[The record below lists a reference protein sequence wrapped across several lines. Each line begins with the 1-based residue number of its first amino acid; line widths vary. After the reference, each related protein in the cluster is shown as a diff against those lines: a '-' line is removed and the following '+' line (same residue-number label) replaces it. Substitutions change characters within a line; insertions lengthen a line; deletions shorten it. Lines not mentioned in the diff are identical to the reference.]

1 MIPLNLKIMRLTKI
15 FIVFSLCFNVANA
28 QDYYLEN
35 NGPYD
40 DNILS
45 PEEFLGYEI
54 GFEHTRHDLIVAYL
68 KYLSNVSEKAEIV
81 KYGESHEGRD
91 LIMLLVSSRENI
103 NNIESIKREHLKHT
117 VPEAKNKIEENLPV
131 IVNLGYGVHGNEPSS
146 AEAAILAAYTFV
158 ASGNIK
164 IKRLIKNSVIFI
176 DPTINPD
183 GRDRHSQW
191 ANQYKSL
198 NLVADSNDAEHNE
211 AWPRGRTNHYW
222 FDLNRDWLLGINPES
237 RGKLKWY
244 HGWYP
249 NVVTDFHE
257 MGTNSNYF
265 FEPMKR
271 NASVKPMI
279 PDENYSVLSPI
290 FAEYYVKALDSIGS
304 FYYTKESF
312 DETYPG
318 YGSSY
323 PDVQG
328 AVAILFEQASSR
340 GHLQETN
347 YGTMSFGFTIRNQYL
362 SSIATVEAAVDNKDL
377 LRDYQMRFFNSS
389 VKEFK
394 NEKVKAYEFGDM
406 NDQNRNKAF
415 IDKLLLHKIKV
426 YNSKGRFVVPVNQPQ
441 SRMVKN
447 FFETYSVYV
456 DSVFYDTSAWS
467 VSNMY
472 NMRSKK
478 LKSFF
483 GESEIKT
490 TNGFVKNLKPN
501 KSNYSYILDWDD
513 YNSPAALNHLQKNGV
528 ITYSA
533 FKPFTIKINGT
544 NSSKKFNYGSLLI
557 PVSKQ
562 NVTSDKLFEIIN
574 EMQNKFEVP
583 VYNSESGY
591 SLKGIDL
598 GSNNFRI
605 NKPVKVAL
613 LIGDGV
619 NSYEAGEVWH
629 LLDTRIGM
637 PLTKLR
643 LNQFSN
649 TSLEKY
655 TTLIMVSGSY
665 DQLGKDEIKKIK
677 KWVDKGNTLI
687 TIATGSSWAINSKL
701 IDETLVDP
709 KIDAPYS
716 RKKYVDSREFIG
728 RDRIGGVILSADLDL
743 THPIAFGYND
753 LKIPVYK
760 NNNVFINKTNDDY
773 SSVAIYSNDF
783 HIDGYISESNR
794 KNFIPG
800 AASVI
805 VSKIGKGRV
814 IVFADNPNFRGTWYG
829 TNKLFLNA
837 IFLGNN
843 ISVPTD

>member
-1 MIPLNLKIMRLTKI
+1 MRLTSI
-15 FIVFSLCFNVANA
+15 FIAFIFSLNTATA
-28 QDYYLEN
+28 QDYFLEN

-40 DNILS
+40 NNIQS
-45 PEEFLGYEI
+45 PEEYLGYEI

-68 KYLSNVSEKAEIV
+68 KYLSNVSEKAQLI

-91 LIMLLVSSRENI
+91 LNMLTVSSSENL
-103 NNIESIKREHLKHT
+103 NNLEKIKNEHLKHT
-117 VPEAKNKIEENLPV
+117 VPGTKTKIDNSLPI

-146 AEAAILAAYTFV
+146 AEAAILAAYTLV
-158 ASGNIK
+158 ASENNK
-164 IKRLIKNSVIFI
+164 VKRLIQNSVIFI

-191 ANQYKSL
+191 ANQYKSI

-237 RGKLKWY
+237 RGKLEWY
-244 HGWYP
+244 HSWYP

-347 YGTMSFGFTIRNQYL
+347 YGTMSFAFTIRNQYL

-389 VKEFK
+389 VTEFK

-406 NDQNRNKAF
+406 YDQNRNKAF

-426 YNSKGRFVVPVNQPQ
+426 YNSKGKFVVPVNQPQ

-447 FFETYSVYV
+447 FFETHSKYV
-456 DSVFYDTSAWS
+456 DSVFYDASAWS
-467 VSNMY
+467 VSNKY
-472 NMRSKK
+472 NMKSRE

-490 TNGFVKNLKPN
+490 TKGFVKNLKP
-501 KSNYSYILDWDD
+501 KMSNYAYVMDWDD
-513 YNSPAALNHLQKNGV
+513 YNSPAALNHLQKNGI

-533 FKPFTIKINGT
+533 FKPFTIKVNGT
-544 NSSKKFNYGSLLI
+544 NSSKKFNYGSVLI

-562 NVTSDKLFEIIN
+562 NISSKKLFDIII
-574 EMQNKFEVP
+574 EMQNKFEIP

-613 LIGDGV
+613 LIGEGV

-629 LLDTRIGM
+629 LLDTRIGL
-637 PLTKLR
+637 PLTKLK
-643 LNQFSN
+643 LSQFSGI
-649 TSLEKY
+649 SLKKY

-665 DQLGKDEIKKIK
+665 NQLGKGEVKKIK
-677 KWVDKGNTLI
+677 KWVEEGNTLI
-687 TIATGSSWAINSKL
+687 TIAGGSSWAISKKL
-701 IDETLVDP
+701 INESLVESKKDSTH
-709 KIDAPYS
+709 S
-716 RKKYVDSREFIG
+716 RKNYVDAREFIG
-728 RDRIGGVILSADLDL
+728 RERIGGVILKADIDL

-753 LKIPVYK
+753 CLLYTSPSPR
-760 NNNVFINKTNDDY
+760 D
-773 SSVAIYSNDF
+773 
-783 HIDGYISESNR
+783 
-794 KNFIPG
+794 
-800 AASVI
+800 
-805 VSKIGKGRV
+805 
-814 IVFADNPNFRGTWYG
+814 
-829 TNKLFLNA
+829 
-837 IFLGNN
+837 LG
-843 ISVPTD
+843 

>member
-1 MIPLNLKIMRLTKI
+1 MRLTLI
-15 FIVFSLCFNVANA
+15 FIAFIYSLNTATA
-28 QDYYLEN
+28 QDYFLEN
-35 NGPYD
+35 NGPYVS
-40 DNILS
+40 NIQS
-45 PEEFLGYEI
+45 PEEYLGYEI

-68 KYLSNVSEKAEIV
+68 KYLSNVSEKAKIV

-91 LIMLLVSSRENI
+91 LIMLTVSSTENL
-103 NNIESIKREHLKHT
+103 NNLEKIKDEHLKHT
-117 VPEAKNKIEENLPV
+117 EPGVRTKIDSSLPI

-146 AEAAILAAYTFV
+146 AEAAILAAYTLV
-158 ASGNIK
+158 ASNNNK
-164 IKRLIKNSVIFI
+164 IKRLIQNSVIFI

-191 ANQYKSL
+191 ANQYKSI

-237 RGKLKWY
+237 RGKLTWY
-244 HGWYP
+244 HSWYP

-279 PDENYSVLSPI
+279 PDENYNVLSPI

-389 VKEFK
+389 ITEFK

-406 NDQNRNKAF
+406 FDQNRNKAF

-426 YNSKGRFVVPVNQPQ
+426 YSSKGKFVVPVNQPQ

-447 FFETYSVYV
+447 FFETHSKYI
-456 DSVFYDTSAWS
+456 DSVFYDASAWS
-467 VSNMY
+467 VSNVY
-472 NMRSKK
+472 NMKSKE
-478 LKSFF
+478 LKSFI
-483 GESEIKT
+483 GESEIET
-490 TNGFVKNLKPN
+490 TEGFVKNLKPN
-501 KSNYSYILDWDD
+501 KSNYAYVMDWDD
-513 YNSPAALNHLQKNGV
+513 YNSPAALNHLQKNGI

-544 NSSKKFNYGSLLI
+544 NTSKKFNYGSVLI

-562 NVTSDKLFEIIN
+562 KISSEKLFDIIN
-574 EMQNKFEVP
+574 EIQNKYEVP
-583 VYNSESGY
+583 IYNSESGY
-591 SLKGIDL
+591 SIKGIDL
-598 GSNNFRI
+598 GSNNFKI
-605 NKPVKVAL
+605 NKPVKVAM

-637 PLTKLR
+637 PLTKIR
-643 LNQFSN
+643 LNQFPR
-649 TSLEKY
+649 TSIDKY
-655 TTLIMVSGSY
+655 STLIMVSGSY
-665 DQLGKDEIKKIK
+665 NQLDKDEVKKIK
-677 KWVDKGNTLI
+677 KWVEKGNTLI
-687 TIATGSSWAINSKL
+687 TIARGSSWAINNEL
-701 IDETLVDP
+701 IDEILVESNKDSV
-709 KIDAPYS
+709 YS
-716 RKKYVDSREFIG
+716 RKNYVDASGFIG
-728 RDRIGGVILSADLDL
+728 RERIGGVILKADLDL

-753 LKIPVYK
+753 TSIPVYK
-760 NNNVFINKTNDDY
+760 NNNVFINKTKDDY
-773 SSVAIYSNDF
+773 SSVAVYSDDF
-783 HIDGYISESNR
+783 HIDGYISGSNR
-794 KNFIPG
+794 KDYIPG
-800 AASVI
+800 SASLI
-805 VSKIGKGRV
+805 VSKIGSGRV
-814 IVFADNPNFRGTWYG
+814 VVFADNPNFRGSWYG

-843 ISVPTD
+843 ISVPTN

>member
-1 MIPLNLKIMRLTKI
+1 MRLTLI
-15 FIVFSLCFNVANA
+15 FIAFTYSLNTATA
-28 QDYYLEN
+28 QDYFLEN
-35 NGPYD
+35 NGPYLS
-40 DNILS
+40 NIQS
-45 PEEFLGYEI
+45 PEEYLGYEI

-68 KYLSNVSEKAEIV
+68 KYLSNVSEKAKIV

-91 LIMLLVSSRENI
+91 LIMLTVSSTENL
-103 NNIESIKREHLKHT
+103 NNLEKIKDEHLKHT
-117 VPEAKNKIEENLPV
+117 VPGFKTKIDNSLP
-131 IVNLGYGVHGNEPSS
+131 IIINLGYGVHGNEPSS
-146 AEAAILAAYTFV
+146 AEAAILAAYTLV
-158 ASGNIK
+158 ASKNNK
-164 IKRLIKNSVIFI
+164 IKRLIENSIVFI

-191 ANQYKSL
+191 ANQYKSI

-244 HGWYP
+244 HSWYP

-389 VKEFK
+389 VTEFK

-406 NDQNRNKAF
+406 YDQNRNKAF

-426 YNSKGRFVVPVNQPQ
+426 YNSKGKFVVPVNQPQ

-447 FFETYSVYV
+447 FFETHSKYV
-456 DSVFYDTSAWS
+456 DSVFYDASAWS
-467 VSNMY
+467 VSNIY
-472 NMRSKK
+472 NMKSKE

-483 GESEIKT
+483 GESEIKNT
-490 TNGFVKNLKPN
+490 EGFVKNLKPK
-501 KSNYSYILDWDD
+501 KSNYAYVMDWDD
-513 YNSPAALNHLQKNGV
+513 YNSPAALNHLQKNGI

-533 FKPFTIKINGT
+533 FKPFTIKVNGT
-544 NSSKKFNYGSLLI
+544 NSSKKFNYGSVLI

-562 NVTSDKLFEIIN
+562 NISSEKLFDIIS
-574 EMQNKFEVP
+574 EMQNKFEIP

-591 SLKGIDL
+591 SLRGIDL

-613 LIGDGV
+613 LIGEGV

-629 LLDTRIGM
+629 LLDTRIGL
-637 PLTKLR
+637 PLTKLK
-643 LNQFSN
+643 LNQFSG
-649 TSLEKY
+649 TSLDKY

-665 DQLGKDEIKKIK
+665 NQLGKDEVKKIK

-687 TIATGSSWAINSKL
+687 TIARGSSWAINSKL
-701 IDETLVDP
+701 INESLVESKKDST
-709 KIDAPYS
+709 YS
-716 RKKYVDSREFIG
+716 RKNYVDAREHIG
-728 RDRIGGVILSADLDL
+728 RERIGGVILRADIDL
-743 THPIAFGYND
+743 THPVAFGYND
-753 LKIPVYK
+753 TSIPVYK
-760 NNNVFINKTNDDY
+760 NNNVFINKTNNDY
-773 SSVAIYSNDF
+773 SSVATYSKDF
-783 HIDGYISESNR
+783 HIDGYISELN
-794 KNFIPG
+794 KKDFIPG
-800 AASVI
+800 AASLI
-805 VSKIGKGRV
+805 ISKIGTGRV
-814 IVFADNPNFRGTWYG
+814 VVFADNPNFRGTWYG

-843 ISVPTD
+843 ISVPSN

>member
-1 MIPLNLKIMRLTKI
+1 MHLRI
-15 FIVFSLCFNVANA
+15 FIYYILLVLFFTNTVNS
-28 QDYYLEN
+28 QDYFLEN

-40 DNILS
+40 SSISS

-68 KYLSNVSEKAEIV
+68 NYLSNASSRANLIN
-81 KYGESHEGRD
+81 YGKTHEGRS
-91 LIMLLVSSRENI
+91 LVMLTVSSESNL
-103 NNIESIKREHLKHT
+103 NNIESIRQEHLKYT
-117 VPEAKNKIEENLPV
+117 VPGAQMELNKDLP
-131 IVNLGYGVHGNEPSS
+131 IIINLGYGVHGNEPSS
-146 AEAAILAAYTFV
+146 AEAAMLAAYTLV
-158 ASGNIK
+158 ASNNIK
-164 IKRLIKNSVIFI
+164 IERFRNNSVIFI

-191 ANQYKSL
+191 ANQYKSI
-198 NLVADSNDAEHNE
+198 NLVSDSNDAEHNE

-222 FDLNRDWLLGINPES
+222 FDLNRDWLLGVNPES
-237 RGKLKWY
+237 RGKLKWF
-244 HGWYP
+244 HTWYP

-271 NASVKPMI
+271 NASLKPLI

-290 FAEYYVKALDSIGS
+290 FAEYYVKSLDSIGS

-323 PDVQG
+323 PDVHG

-362 SSIATVEAAVDNKDL
+362 SSIATVEAAVDNKNL
-377 LRDYQMRFFNSS
+377 LRDYQRRFFNSS
-389 VKEFK
+389 LTEFK
-394 NEKVKAYEFGDM
+394 DEKVKAYEFGDK

-426 YNSKGRFVVPVNQPQ
+426 YKSKDRYVVPVNQAQ

-447 FFETYSVYV
+447 IFETFDKYI
-456 DSVFYDTSAWS
+456 DSVFYDASAWS
-467 VSNMY
+467 VSNIY
-472 NMRSKK
+472 NMKSKK
-478 LKSFF
+478 LKNFNLGAEVTST
-483 GESEIKT
+483 ENLVNNSS
-490 TNGFVKNLKPN
+490 VK
-501 KSNYSYILDWDD
+501 KSNYAYILDWDD
-513 YNSPAALNHLQKNGV
+513 YNSPAALNHLQKNDIV
-528 ITYSA
+528 TYSA
-533 FKPFTIKINGT
+533 FKPFEIKVNGT
-544 NSSKKFNYGSLLI
+544 NSSKKFDYGSILI

-562 NVTSDKLFEIIN
+562 TVSSEKLFDLVKT
-574 EMQNKFEVP
+574 MQKKFDVP

-591 SLKGIDL
+591 SMKGIDL

-637 PLTKLR
+637 PLTKIR
-643 LNQFSN
+643 LNQFSR
-649 TSLEKY
+649 TSLDKY
-655 TTLIMVSGSY
+655 TTLVMVSGSY
-665 DQLGKDEIKKIK
+665 SQLNKNQIEKIK
-677 KWVDKGNTLI
+677 NWVGKGNTLI
-687 TIATGSSWAINSKL
+687 TIARGSSWAIKSEL
-701 IDETLVDP
+701 IKETLVESKVDST
-709 KIDAPYS
+709 YS
-716 RKKYVDSREFIG
+716 RKRYVDARENIG
-728 RDRIGGVILSADLDL
+728 RERIGGVILKADLDL
-743 THPIAFGYND
+743 THPLAFGYND
-753 LKIPVYK
+753 TSIPVYK
-760 NNNVFINKTNDDY
+760 NNNVFINKTKDDY
-773 SSVAIYSNDF
+773 SSVAIYSKDF

-794 KNFIPG
+794 KDYIPG
-800 AASVI
+800 SASLI
-805 VSKIGKGRV
+805 VSKIGSGRV
-814 IVFADNPNFRGTWYG
+814 VVFADNPNFRGSWYG

-837 IFLGNN
+837 LFLGSN
-843 ISVPTD
+843 ISVPGQ

>member
-1 MIPLNLKIMRLTKI
+1 MRLI
-15 FIVFSLCFNVANA
+15 LSLTTLILCLNNLIA
-28 QDYYLEN
+28 QDYFLEN
-35 NGPYD
+35 NGPY
-40 DNILS
+40 NEKIQS

-54 GFEHTRHDLIVAYL
+54 GFEHTRHDLIISYL
-68 KYLSNVSEKAEIV
+68 NYLSNSSKKAEII

-91 LIMLLVSSRENI
+91 LIMLTVSST
-103 NNIESIKREHLKHT
+103 NNLSNLDKIKQEHLKYT
-117 VPEAKNKIEENLPV
+117 VPKSNLEVNKNLPV
-131 IVNLGYGVHGNEPSS
+131 IINLGYGVHGNEPSS
-146 AEAAILAAYTFV
+146 AEAAMLAAYTLV
-158 ASGNIK
+158 ASENIK
-164 IKRLIKNSVIFI
+164 IKRLIENSVVFI

-191 ANQYKSL
+191 ANQYKSI

-211 AWPRGRTNHYW
+211 MWPKGRTNHYW
-222 FDLNRDWLLGINPES
+222 FDLNRDWLLAINPES

-244 HGWYP
+244 HSWYP

-271 NASVKPMI
+271 NASLKPLI

-377 LRDYQMRFFNSS
+377 LRDYQRRFFNSS
-389 VKEFK
+389 VNEFK
-394 NEKVKAYEFGDM
+394 DEKIKAYEFGDM
-406 NDQNRNKAF
+406 YDQNRNKAF
-415 IDKLLLHKIKV
+415 IDKLLMHKIKV
-426 YNSKGRFVVPVNQPQ
+426 YNSKGKFVVPVNQGQ

-447 FFETYSVYV
+447 FFETHSKYADSVY
-456 DSVFYDTSAWS
+456 YDASAWS
-467 VSNMY
+467 VSNIY
-472 NMRSKK
+472 NMKSKK

-483 GESEIKT
+483 GESEIKST
-490 TNGFVKNLKPN
+490 ENFIKNIKVN
-501 KSNYSYILDWDD
+501 KSNYAYILDWDD
-513 YNSPAALNHLQKNGV
+513 YNAAAALNLLQKNEI

-533 FKPFTIKINGT
+533 FKPFSVKVNGT
-544 NSSKKFNYGSLLI
+544 KSIKKFNYGSVLI

-562 NVTSDKLFEIIN
+562 NISSEKLFSIVK
-574 EMQNKFEVP
+574 EMQEKYDVP

-591 SLKGIDL
+591 SINGIDL

-605 NKPVKVAL
+605 NKPVKVAM
-613 LIGDGV
+613 LIGEGV

-637 PLTKLR
+637 PLTKIR
-643 LNQFSN
+643 LDQFSRI
-649 TSLEKY
+649 SLDKY
-655 TTLIMVSGSY
+655 TTLVMVSGSY
-665 DQLGKDEIKKIK
+665 DQLDNKQIDKIK
-677 KWVDKGNTLI
+677 NWVEDGNTLI
-687 TIATGSSWAINSKL
+687 TIAKGSSWAIDSDL
-701 IDETLVDP
+701 ISETLVKSKNDTT
-709 KIDAPYS
+709 YS
-716 RKKYVDSREFIG
+716 RKRYVDASEHIG
-728 RDRIGGVILSADLDL
+728 RERIGGVILNADLDL
-743 THPIAFGYND
+743 THPLAFGYHD
-753 LKIPVYK
+753 KSIPVYK
-760 NNNVFINKTNDDY
+760 NNNVFINKTKDDY
-773 SSVAIYSNDF
+773 SSVAIYSEDF
-783 HIDGYISESNR
+783 HIDGYISELNR
-794 KNFIPG
+794 KEYIPG
-800 AASVI
+800 AASLI
-805 VSKIGKGRV
+805 VSNVGSGRV

-837 IFLGNN
+837 IFLGDN
-843 ISVPTD
+843 ISVPSK

>member
-1 MIPLNLKIMRLTKI
+1 MRLI
-15 FIVFSLCFNVANA
+15 LSLTTLILCLNNLIA
-28 QDYYLEN
+28 QDYFLEN
-35 NGPYD
+35 NGPYNE
-40 DNILS
+40 NIQS

-54 GFEHTRHDLIVAYL
+54 GFEHTRHDLIISYL
-68 KYLSNVSEKAEIV
+68 NYLSNSSKKAEII

-91 LIMLLVSSRENI
+91 LIMLTVSST
-103 NNIESIKREHLKHT
+103 NNLSNLDKIKQEHLKYT
-117 VPEAKNKIEENLPV
+117 VPKSNLEVNKNLPV
-131 IVNLGYGVHGNEPSS
+131 IINLGYGVHGNEPSS
-146 AEAAILAAYTFV
+146 AEAAMLAAYTLV
-158 ASGNIK
+158 ASENIK
-164 IKRLIKNSVIFI
+164 IKRLIENSVVFI

-191 ANQYKSL
+191 ANQYKSI

-211 AWPRGRTNHYW
+211 MWPKGRTNHYW
-222 FDLNRDWLLGINPES
+222 FDLNRDWLLAINPES

-244 HGWYP
+244 HSWYP

-271 NASVKPMI
+271 NASLKPLI

-377 LRDYQMRFFNSS
+377 LRDYQRRFFNSS
-389 VKEFK
+389 VNEFK
-394 NEKVKAYEFGDM
+394 DEKIKAYEFGDM
-406 NDQNRNKAF
+406 YDQNRNKAF
-415 IDKLLLHKIKV
+415 IDKLLMHKIKV
-426 YNSKGRFVVPVNQPQ
+426 YNSKGKFVVPVNQGQ

-447 FFETYSVYV
+447 FFETHSKYV
-456 DSVFYDTSAWS
+456 DSVYYDASAWS
-467 VSNMY
+467 ISNIY
-472 NMRSKK
+472 NMKSKK

-483 GESEIKT
+483 GESEIKST
-490 TNGFVKNLKPN
+490 ENFIKNIKVN
-501 KSNYSYILDWDD
+501 KSNYAYILDWDD
-513 YNSPAALNHLQKNGV
+513 YNAAAALNLLQKNEI

-533 FKPFTIKINGT
+533 FKPFSVKVNGT
-544 NSSKKFNYGSLLI
+544 KSIKKFNYGSVLI

-562 NVTSDKLFEIIN
+562 NISSEKLFSIVK
-574 EMQNKFEVP
+574 EMQEKYDVP

-591 SLKGIDL
+591 SINGIDL

-605 NKPVKVAL
+605 NKPVKVAM
-613 LIGDGV
+613 LIGEGV

-637 PLTKLR
+637 PLTKIR
-643 LNQFSN
+643 LDQFSRI
-649 TSLEKY
+649 SLDKY
-655 TTLIMVSGSY
+655 TTLVMVSGSY
-665 DQLGKDEIKKIK
+665 DQLDNKQIDKIK
-677 KWVDKGNTLI
+677 NWVEDGNTLI
-687 TIATGSSWAINSKL
+687 TIAKGSSWAIDSDL
-701 IDETLVDP
+701 INETLVKSKNDTT
-709 KIDAPYS
+709 YS
-716 RKKYVDSREFIG
+716 RKRYVDASEHIG
-728 RDRIGGVILSADLDL
+728 RERIGGVILNADLDL
-743 THPIAFGYND
+743 THPLAFGYHD
-753 LKIPVYK
+753 KSIPVYK
-760 NNNVFINKTNDDY
+760 NNNVFINKTKDDY
-773 SSVAIYSNDF
+773 SSVAIYSEDF
-783 HIDGYISESNR
+783 HIDGYISELNR
-794 KNFIPG
+794 KEYIPG
-800 AASVI
+800 AASLI
-805 VSKIGKGRV
+805 VSNVGSGRV

-837 IFLGNN
+837 IFLGDN
-843 ISVPTD
+843 ISVPSK

>member
-1 MIPLNLKIMRLTKI
+1 MRLI
-15 FIVFSLCFNVANA
+15 LSLTTLILCLNNLIA
-28 QDYYLEN
+28 QEYFLEN
-35 NGPYD
+35 NGPYNE
-40 DNILS
+40 NIQS

-54 GFEHTRHDLIVAYL
+54 GFEHTRHDLIVSYL
-68 KYLSNVSEKAEIV
+68 NYLSNSSKKAEII

-91 LIMLLVSSRENI
+91 LIMLTVSST
-103 NNIESIKREHLKHT
+103 NNLSNLDKIKQEHLKYT
-117 VPEAKNKIEENLPV
+117 EPTSNLEVNKNLPV
-131 IVNLGYGVHGNEPSS
+131 IINLGYGVHGNEPSS
-146 AEAAILAAYTFV
+146 AEAAILAAYTLV
-158 ASGNIK
+158 ASENIK
-164 IKRLIKNSVIFI
+164 IKRLIENSVVFI

-191 ANQYKSL
+191 ANQYKSI

-211 AWPRGRTNHYW
+211 MWPKGRTNHYW
-222 FDLNRDWLLGINPES
+222 FDLNRDWLLAINPES

-244 HGWYP
+244 HSWYP

-271 NASVKPMI
+271 NASLKPLI

-377 LRDYQMRFFNSS
+377 LRDYQRRFFNSS
-389 VKEFK
+389 VNEFK
-394 NEKVKAYEFGDM
+394 DEKIKAYEFGDM
-406 NDQNRNKAF
+406 YDQNRNKAF
-415 IDKLLLHKIKV
+415 IDKLLMHKIKV
-426 YNSKGRFVVPVNQPQ
+426 YNSKGKFIVPVNQGQ

-447 FFETYSVYV
+447 FFETHSKYV
-456 DSVFYDTSAWS
+456 DSVYYDASAWS
-467 VSNMY
+467 VSNIY
-472 NMRSKK
+472 NMKSKK

-483 GESEIKT
+483 GESEIKST
-490 TNGFVKNLKPN
+490 ENFIKNIKVN
-501 KSNYSYILDWDD
+501 KSNYAYILDWDD
-513 YNSPAALNHLQKNGV
+513 YNAAAALNLLQKNEI

-533 FKPFTIKINGT
+533 FKPFSVKVNGT
-544 NSSKKFNYGSLLI
+544 KSIKKFNYGSVLI

-562 NVTSDKLFEIIN
+562 NISSEKLFSIVK
-574 EMQNKFEVP
+574 EMQEKYDVP

-591 SLKGIDL
+591 SINGIDL

-605 NKPVKVAL
+605 NKPVKVAM
-613 LIGDGV
+613 LIGEGV

-637 PLTKLR
+637 PLTKIR
-643 LNQFSN
+643 LDQFSRI
-649 TSLEKY
+649 SLDKY
-655 TTLIMVSGSY
+655 TTLVMVSGSY
-665 DQLGKDEIKKIK
+665 DQLDNKQIDKIK
-677 KWVDKGNTLI
+677 NWIEDGNTLI
-687 TIATGSSWAINSKL
+687 TIAKGSSWAIDSDL
-701 IDETLVDP
+701 INETLVKSINDTT
-709 KIDAPYS
+709 YS
-716 RKKYVDSREFIG
+716 RKRYVDASEHIG
-728 RDRIGGVILSADLDL
+728 RERIGGIILNADLDL
-743 THPIAFGYND
+743 THPLAFGYHD
-753 LKIPVYK
+753 KSIPVYK
-760 NNNVFINKTNDDY
+760 NNNVFINKTKDDY
-773 SSVAIYSNDF
+773 SSVAIYSEDF
-783 HIDGYISESNR
+783 HIDGYISELNR
-794 KNFIPG
+794 KEFIPG
-800 AASVI
+800 AASLI
-805 VSKIGKGRV
+805 VSNVGSGRV

-837 IFLGNN
+837 IFLGDN
-843 ISVPTD
+843 ISVPSK

>member
-1 MIPLNLKIMRLTKI
+1 MRYILI
-15 FIVFSLCFNVANA
+15 FTLLFFCFNNTKA

-35 NGPYD
+35 NGPYSET
-40 DNILS
+40 IQS
-45 PEEFLGYEI
+45 PQEFLGYEI
-54 GFEHTRHDLIVAYL
+54 GFEHTRHDLITAYL
-68 KYLSNVSEKAEIV
+68 KYLANASEKAKII
-81 KYGESHEGRD
+81 KYGQSHEGRE
-91 LIMLLVSSRENI
+91 LVMLTVSSVENL
-103 NNIESIKREHLKHT
+103 NELEKIKNEHLKHT
-117 VPEAKNKIEENLPV
+117 VPGLKTEIDNSLP
-131 IVNLGYGVHGNEPSS
+131 IIINLGYGVHGNEPSS
-146 AEAAILAAYTFV
+146 AEAAMLAAYTLV
-158 ASGNIK
+158 SSENIK

-191 ANQYKSL
+191 ANQYKSI

-222 FDLNRDWLLGINPES
+222 FDLNRDWLLAINPES
-237 RGKLKWY
+237 RGKLNWY
-244 HGWYP
+244 HSWYP

-271 NASVKPMI
+271 NASLKPLI

-290 FAEYYVKALDSIGS
+290 FAEYYVKSLDSIGS

-347 YGTMSFGFTIRNQYL
+347 YGSISFGFTIRNQYL
-362 SSIATVEAAVDNKDL
+362 SSIATVEAAVDNKEL

-394 NEKVKAYEFGDM
+394 NEKVKAYEFGDLY
-406 NDQNRNKAF
+406 DQNRNKAF
-415 IDKLLLHKIKV
+415 IDKLLLHKIRV
-426 YNSKGRFVVPVNQPQ
+426 YSSKGKYVVPVNQPQ

-447 FFETYSVYV
+447 FFETYEKYV
-456 DSVFYDTSAWS
+456 DSVYYDASAWS

-472 NMRSKK
+472 NMKSKK

-483 GESEIKT
+483 GESEVVSTK
-490 TNGFVKNLKPN
+490 NLVKNLKVKN
-501 KSNYSYILDWDD
+501 SSYAYILDWDD
-513 YNSPAALNHLQKNGV
+513 YNSPAALNQLQKNGI

-533 FKPFTIKINGT
+533 FKPFSLKVNGT
-544 NSSKKFNYGSLLI
+544 NSVKKFNYGSVLI

-562 NVTSDKLFEIIN
+562 KISSDKLFKIVNQTQERFN
-574 EMQNKFEVP
+574 VP
-583 VYNSESGY
+583 IYNSESGY

-605 NKPVKVAL
+605 NNPVKVAL
-613 LIGDGV
+613 IIGEGV

-643 LNQFSN
+643 LHQFPN
-649 TSLEKY
+649 TSIDKY
-655 TTLIMVSGSY
+655 TTLIMVSGTY
-665 DQLGKDEIKKIK
+665 NQLNNKEVKKIK
-677 KWVDKGNTLI
+677 KWVEKGNTLI
-687 TIATGSSWAINSKL
+687 TIARGSSWAINSKL
-701 IDETLVDP
+701 IKESLVEVKKDSSF
-709 KIDAPYS
+709 S
-716 RKKYVDSREFIG
+716 RKRYVDASEYLG
-728 RDRIGGVILSADLDL
+728 KERIGGSMLSADLDL

-753 LKIPVYK
+753 ISIPVYK
-760 NNNVFINKTNDDY
+760 NNNVFINKTKDDY
-773 SSVAIYSNDF
+773 SSVAIYSKDF
-783 HIDGYISESNR
+783 HIDGYISKLNR
-794 KNFIPG
+794 KDFIPG
-800 AASVI
+800 AASII
-805 VSKIGKGRV
+805 VSKIGSGRV
-814 IVFADNPNFRGTWYG
+814 ILFADNPNFRGTWYG

-843 ISVPTD
+843 ISVPTN

>member
-1 MIPLNLKIMRLTKI
+1 MRFTLIFFAFIISLNSVK
-15 FIVFSLCFNVANA
+15 A
-28 QDYYLEN
+28 QDYFLEN

-40 DNILS
+40 NTILS
-45 PEEFLGYEI
+45 PEQYLGYEI

-68 KYLSNVSEKAEIV
+68 KYLANISDKAQIIQ
-81 KYGESHEGRD
+81 YGETHEGRN
-91 LIMLLVSSRENI
+91 LIMLTVSSTENLNNLENI
-103 NNIESIKREHLKHT
+103 KNEHLKHT
-117 VPEAKNKIEENLPV
+117 VPGIKTKIDSSLPI

-146 AEAAILAAYTFV
+146 AEAALLSAYTLV
-158 ASGNIK
+158 ASNNDK
-164 IKRLIKNSVIFI
+164 IKRLLENSVIFI

-191 ANQYKSL
+191 ANQYKSI

-237 RGKLKWY
+237 RGKLEWY
-244 HGWYP
+244 HSWYP

-362 SSIATVEAAVDNKDL
+362 SSIATVEAAVDNKEL

-389 VKEFK
+389 TTEFK

-426 YNSKGRFVVPVNQPQ
+426 YNSKGKFVVPVNQPQ

-447 FFETYSVYV
+447 FFETHSKYI
-456 DSVFYDTSAWS
+456 DSVFYDASAWS
-467 VSNMY
+467 VSNVY
-472 NMRSKK
+472 NMKSKG
-478 LKSFF
+478 LKSFI
-483 GESEIKT
+483 GDSEIKST
-490 TNGFVKNLKPN
+490 EGFVKNLKPN
-501 KSNYSYILDWDD
+501 KSNYAYVMDWDD
-513 YNSPAALNHLQKNGV
+513 YNSPASLNYLQKNGIV
-528 ITYSA
+528 TYSA
-533 FKPFTIKINGT
+533 FKPFTIKVNGT
-544 NSSKKFNYGSLLI
+544 NSSKKFNYGSVLI

-562 NVTSDKLFEIIN
+562 KISSDKLFDIIN
-574 EMQNKFEVP
+574 EIQNKYEVP
-583 VYNSESGY
+583 IYNSESGY
-591 SLKGIDL
+591 SINGIDL

-613 LIGDGV
+613 LIGEGV

-637 PLTKLR
+637 PLTKIR
-643 LNQFSN
+643 LNQFPR
-649 TSLEKY
+649 TSIDKY

-665 DQLGKDEIKKIK
+665 NQLGKDEIKKIK
-677 KWVDKGNTLI
+677 KWVEKGNTLI
-687 TIATGSSWAINSKL
+687 TIARASSWAINNEL
-701 IDETLVDP
+701 IDENLVESKKDS
-709 KIDAPYS
+709 IHS
-716 RKKYVDSREFIG
+716 RKNYVDASGFIG
-728 RDRIGGVILSADLDL
+728 RERIGGVILRADIDF

-753 LKIPVYK
+753 TSIPVYK
-760 NNNVFINKTNDDY
+760 NNNVFINKTKDDY
-773 SSVAIYSNDF
+773 SSVAVYSDDF
-783 HIDGYISESNR
+783 HIDGYISELNR
-794 KNFIPG
+794 KDYIPG
-800 AASVI
+800 SASLI
-805 VSKIGKGRV
+805 VSKLGSGRAV
-814 IVFADNPNFRGTWYG
+814 VFADNPNFRGTWYG

-837 IFLGNN
+837 IFLGDN
-843 ISVPTD
+843 ISVPTN

>member
-1 MIPLNLKIMRLTKI
+1 MRLTTI
-15 FIVFSLCFNVANA
+15 FIAFIFSLNTATA
-28 QDYYLEN
+28 QDYFLEN

-40 DNILS
+40 NNIQS
-45 PEEFLGYEI
+45 PEEYLGYEI

-68 KYLSNVSEKAEIV
+68 KYLSNVSEKAQLI

-91 LIMLLVSSRENI
+91 LIMLTVSSTENL
-103 NNIESIKREHLKHT
+103 NNLEKIKNEHLKHT
-117 VPEAKNKIEENLPV
+117 VPGTKTKIDSSLPI

-146 AEAAILAAYTFV
+146 AEAAILAAYTLV
-158 ASGNIK
+158 ASKNNK
-164 IKRLIKNSVIFI
+164 VTRLIQNSVIFI

-191 ANQYKSL
+191 ANQYKSI

-237 RGKLKWY
+237 RGKLEWY
-244 HGWYP
+244 HSWYP

-347 YGTMSFGFTIRNQYL
+347 YGTMSFAFTIRNQYL

-389 VKEFK
+389 VTEFK

-406 NDQNRNKAF
+406 YDQNRNKAF

-426 YNSKGRFVVPVNQPQ
+426 YNSKGKFVVPVNQPQ

-447 FFETYSVYV
+447 FFETHSKYV
-456 DSVFYDTSAWS
+456 DSVFYDASAWS
-467 VSNMY
+467 VSNIY
-472 NMRSKK
+472 NMKSRE

-490 TNGFVKNLKPN
+490 TKGFVKNLKP
-501 KSNYSYILDWDD
+501 KMSNYAYVMDWDD
-513 YNSPAALNHLQKNGV
+513 YNSPAALNHLQKNGI

-533 FKPFTIKINGT
+533 FKPFTIKVNGT
-544 NSSKKFNYGSLLI
+544 NSSKKFNYGSVLI

-562 NVTSDKLFEIIN
+562 NISSKKLFDIII
-574 EMQNKFEVP
+574 EMQNKFEIP
-583 VYNSESGY
+583 IYNSESGY

-613 LIGDGV
+613 LIGEGV

-629 LLDTRIGM
+629 LLDTRIGL
-637 PLTKLR
+637 PLTKLK
-643 LNQFSN
+643 LSQFSGI
-649 TSLEKY
+649 SLKKY

-665 DQLGKDEIKKIK
+665 NQLGKGEVKKIK
-677 KWVDKGNTLI
+677 KWVEEGNTLI
-687 TIATGSSWAINSKL
+687 TIAQGSSWAISKKL
-701 IDETLVDP
+701 INESLVESKKDSTH
-709 KIDAPYS
+709 S
-716 RKKYVDSREFIG
+716 RKNYVDAREFIG
-728 RDRIGGVILSADLDL
+728 RERIGGVILKADIDL

-753 LKIPVYK
+753 NSIPVYK
-760 NNNVFINKTNDDY
+760 NNNVFINKTKNDY
-773 SSVAIYSNDF
+773 SSVATYSKDF
-783 HIDGYISESNR
+783 HIDGYISETNR
-794 KNFIPG
+794 EDFIPG
-800 AASVI
+800 SASI
-805 VSKIGKGRV
+805 IISKVGSGRV
-814 IVFADNPNFRGTWYG
+814 VVFADNPNFRGTWYG

-843 ISVPTD
+843 ISVPTN

>member
-1 MIPLNLKIMRLTKI
+1 MRLI
-15 FIVFSLCFNVANA
+15 LSLTTLILCLNNLIA
-28 QDYYLEN
+28 QDYFLEN
-35 NGPYD
+35 NGPYNE
-40 DNILS
+40 NIQS

-54 GFEHTRHDLIVAYL
+54 GFEHTRHDLIVSYL
-68 KYLSNVSEKAEIV
+68 NYLSNSSKKAEII

-91 LIMLLVSSRENI
+91 LIMLTVSST
-103 NNIESIKREHLKHT
+103 NNLSNLDKIKQEHLKYT
-117 VPEAKNKIEENLPV
+117 VPKSNLEVNKNLPV
-131 IVNLGYGVHGNEPSS
+131 IINLGYGVHGNEPSS
-146 AEAAILAAYTFV
+146 AEAAILAAYTLV
-158 ASGNIK
+158 ASENIK
-164 IKRLIKNSVIFI
+164 IKRLIENSVVFI

-191 ANQYKSL
+191 ANQYKSI

-211 AWPRGRTNHYW
+211 MWPKGRTNHYW
-222 FDLNRDWLLGINPES
+222 FDLNRDWLLAINPES

-244 HGWYP
+244 HSWYP

-271 NASVKPMI
+271 NASLKPLI

-290 FAEYYVKALDSIGS
+290 FAEYYVNALDSIGS

-377 LRDYQMRFFNSS
+377 LRDYQRRFFNSS
-389 VKEFK
+389 VNEFK
-394 NEKVKAYEFGDM
+394 DEKIKAYEFGDM
-406 NDQNRNKAF
+406 YDQNRNKAF
-415 IDKLLLHKIKV
+415 IDKLLMHKIKV
-426 YNSKGRFVVPVNQPQ
+426 YNSKGKFVVPVNQGQ

-447 FFETYSVYV
+447 FFETHSKYV
-456 DSVFYDTSAWS
+456 DSVYYDASAWS
-467 VSNMY
+467 VSNIY
-472 NMRSKK
+472 NMKSKK

-483 GESEIKT
+483 GESEIKST
-490 TNGFVKNLKPN
+490 ENFIKNIKVN
-501 KSNYSYILDWDD
+501 KSNYAYILDWDD
-513 YNSPAALNHLQKNGV
+513 YNAAAALNLLQKNEI

-533 FKPFTIKINGT
+533 FKPFSVKVNGT
-544 NSSKKFNYGSLLI
+544 KSIKKFNYGSVLI

-562 NVTSDKLFEIIN
+562 NISSEKLFSIVK
-574 EMQNKFEVP
+574 EMQEKYDVP

-591 SLKGIDL
+591 SINGIDL

-605 NKPVKVAL
+605 NKPVKVAM
-613 LIGDGV
+613 LIGEGV

-637 PLTKLR
+637 PLTKIR
-643 LNQFSN
+643 LDQFSRI
-649 TSLEKY
+649 SLDKY
-655 TTLIMVSGSY
+655 TTLVMVSGSY
-665 DQLGKDEIKKIK
+665 DQLDNKQIDKIK
-677 KWVDKGNTLI
+677 NWVEDGNTLI
-687 TIATGSSWAINSKL
+687 TIAKGSSWAIDSDL
-701 IDETLVDP
+701 INETLVKSKNDTT
-709 KIDAPYS
+709 YS
-716 RKKYVDSREFIG
+716 RKRYVDASEHIG
-728 RDRIGGVILSADLDL
+728 RERIGGVILNADLDL
-743 THPIAFGYND
+743 THPLAFGYHD
-753 LKIPVYK
+753 KSIPVYK
-760 NNNVFINKTNDDY
+760 NNNVFINKTKDDY
-773 SSVAIYSNDF
+773 SSVAIYSEDF
-783 HIDGYISESNR
+783 HIDGYISELNR
-794 KNFIPG
+794 KEYIPG
-800 AASVI
+800 AASLI
-805 VSKIGKGRV
+805 VSNVGSGRV

-837 IFLGNN
+837 IFLGDN
-843 ISVPTD
+843 ISVPSK

>member
-1 MIPLNLKIMRLTKI
+1 MRLI
-15 FIVFSLCFNVANA
+15 LSLTTLLLCLNNLIA
-28 QDYYLEN
+28 QDYFLKN
-35 NGPYD
+35 NGPYNE
-40 DNILS
+40 NIQS

-54 GFEHTRHDLIVAYL
+54 GFEHTRHDLIVSYL
-68 KYLSNVSEKAEIV
+68 NYLSNSSKKAEII
-81 KYGESHEGRD
+81 KYGKSHEGRD
-91 LIMLLVSSRENI
+91 LIMLTVSST
-103 NNIESIKREHLKHT
+103 NNLSNLDKIKQEHLKYT
-117 VPEAKNKIEENLPV
+117 VPKSNLEVNKNLPV
-131 IVNLGYGVHGNEPSS
+131 IINLGYGVHGNEPSS
-146 AEAAILAAYTFV
+146 AEAAILAAYTLV
-158 ASGNIK
+158 ASENIK
-164 IKRLIKNSVIFI
+164 IKRLIENSVIFI

-191 ANQYKSL
+191 ANQYKSI

-211 AWPRGRTNHYW
+211 MWPKGRTNHYW
-222 FDLNRDWLLGINPES
+222 FDLNRDWLLAINPES

-244 HGWYP
+244 HSWYP

-271 NASVKPMI
+271 NASLKPLI

-377 LRDYQMRFFNSS
+377 LRDYQRRFFNSS
-389 VKEFK
+389 VNEFK
-394 NEKVKAYEFGDM
+394 DEKIKAYEFGDM
-406 NDQNRNKAF
+406 YDQNRNKAF
-415 IDKLLLHKIKV
+415 IDKLLMHKIKV
-426 YNSKGRFVVPVNQPQ
+426 YNSKGKFVVPVNQGQ

-447 FFETYSVYV
+447 FFETHSKYLDSVY
-456 DSVFYDTSAWS
+456 YDASAWS
-467 VSNMY
+467 VSNIY
-472 NMRSKK
+472 NMKSKK

-483 GESEIKT
+483 GESEIKST
-490 TNGFVKNLKPN
+490 KNFINNIKVN
-501 KSNYSYILDWDD
+501 KSNYAYILDWDD
-513 YNSPAALNHLQKNGV
+513 YNAAAALNLLQKNEI

-533 FKPFTIKINGT
+533 FKPFSVKVNGT
-544 NSSKKFNYGSLLI
+544 KSIKKFNYGSVLI

-562 NVTSDKLFEIIN
+562 NISSEKLFSIVK
-574 EMQNKFEVP
+574 EMQEKYDVP

-591 SLKGIDL
+591 SINGIDL

-605 NKPVKVAL
+605 NKPVKVAM
-613 LIGDGV
+613 LIGEGV

-637 PLTKLR
+637 PLTKIR
-643 LNQFSN
+643 LDQFSRI
-649 TSLEKY
+649 SLDKY
-655 TTLIMVSGSY
+655 TTLVMVSGSY
-665 DQLGKDEIKKIK
+665 DQLDDKQIDKIK
-677 KWVDKGNTLI
+677 NWVEDGNTLI
-687 TIATGSSWAINSKL
+687 TIAKGSSWAIDSGL
-701 IDETLVDP
+701 INETLVKSKNDTT
-709 KIDAPYS
+709 YS
-716 RKKYVDSREFIG
+716 RKRYVDASEHIG
-728 RDRIGGVILSADLDL
+728 RERIGGIILNADLDL
-743 THPIAFGYND
+743 THPLAFGYHD
-753 LKIPVYK
+753 KSIPVYK
-760 NNNVFINKTNDDY
+760 NNNVFINKTKDDY
-773 SSVAIYSNDF
+773 SSVAIYSEDF
-783 HIDGYISESNR
+783 HIDGYISELNR
-794 KNFIPG
+794 KEFIPG
-800 AASVI
+800 AASLI
-805 VSKIGKGRV
+805 VSNIGSGRV

-837 IFLGNN
+837 IFLGDN
-843 ISVPTD
+843 ISVPSK

>member
-1 MIPLNLKIMRLTKI
+1 MRLTTI
-15 FIVFSLCFNVANA
+15 FIAFIFSLNTATA
-28 QDYYLEN
+28 QDYFLEN

-40 DNILS
+40 NNIQS
-45 PEEFLGYEI
+45 PEEYLGYEI

-68 KYLSNVSEKAEIV
+68 KYLSNVSEKAQLI

-91 LIMLLVSSRENI
+91 LIMLTVSSTENL
-103 NNIESIKREHLKHT
+103 NNLEKIKNEHLKHT
-117 VPEAKNKIEENLPV
+117 VPGTKTKIDNSLPI

-146 AEAAILAAYTFV
+146 AEAAILAAYTLV
-158 ASGNIK
+158 ASENNK
-164 IKRLIKNSVIFI
+164 VQRLIQNSVIFI

-191 ANQYKSL
+191 ANQYKSI

-237 RGKLKWY
+237 RGKLEWY
-244 HGWYP
+244 HSWYP

-389 VKEFK
+389 VTEFK

-406 NDQNRNKAF
+406 YDQNRNKAF

-426 YNSKGRFVVPVNQPQ
+426 YNSKGKFVVPVNQPQ

-447 FFETYSVYV
+447 FFETHSKYV
-456 DSVFYDTSAWS
+456 DSVFYDASAWS
-467 VSNMY
+467 VSNIY
-472 NMRSKK
+472 NMKSRE

-490 TNGFVKNLKPN
+490 TKGFVKNLKP
-501 KSNYSYILDWDD
+501 KMSNYAYVMDWDD
-513 YNSPAALNHLQKNGV
+513 YNSPAALNHLQKNGI

-533 FKPFTIKINGT
+533 FKPFTIKVNGT
-544 NSSKKFNYGSLLI
+544 NSSKKFNYGSVLI

-562 NVTSDKLFEIIN
+562 NISSKKLFDIII
-574 EMQNKFEVP
+574 EMQNKFEIP
-583 VYNSESGY
+583 IYNSESGY

-613 LIGDGV
+613 LIGEGV

-629 LLDTRIGM
+629 LLDTRIGL
-637 PLTKLR
+637 PLTKLK
-643 LNQFSN
+643 LSQFSGI
-649 TSLEKY
+649 SLKKY

-665 DQLGKDEIKKIK
+665 NQLGKGEVKKIK
-677 KWVDKGNTLI
+677 KWVEEGNTLI
-687 TIATGSSWAINSKL
+687 TIARGSSWAISKKL
-701 IDETLVDP
+701 INESLVESKKDSTH
-709 KIDAPYS
+709 S
-716 RKKYVDSREFIG
+716 RKNYVDAREFIG
-728 RDRIGGVILSADLDL
+728 RERIGGVILKADIDL

-753 LKIPVYK
+753 NSIPVYK
-760 NNNVFINKTNDDY
+760 NNNVFINKTKNDY
-773 SSVAIYSNDF
+773 SSVATYSKDF
-783 HIDGYISESNR
+783 HIDGYISETNR
-794 KNFIPG
+794 EDFIPG
-800 AASVI
+800 SASI
-805 VSKIGKGRV
+805 IISKVGSGRV
-814 IVFADNPNFRGTWYG
+814 VVFADNPNFRGTWYG

-837 IFLGNN
+837 IFFGNN
-843 ISVPTD
+843 ISVPTN